1 MAPHDQL
8 FKQLLE
14 ALLGDFLELVVPH
27 LAPRLD
33 VGRRRF
39 LSNETFTDQPQG
51 EHRVLDLVAE
61 IPSRDADGTED
72 DGAAGSE
79 LVLVHVEI
87 ERDWSAAMGERLWDY
102 TRTLVLRHD
111 RPVLPMV
118 LYLRGGPPGATR
130 ETVHR
135 NFLGEVTETFHYYSL
150 GLSGVSADEY
160 VELPQPLAWALAA
173 LMKTPET
180 WSPAEHQLACLEPIV
195 RSHEIDE
202 ATRYLLLNCVETYLE
217 LDEND
222 WKEFNMLVEDRKFP
236 RLEDIKMTWGDR
248 KVLEGRRQTVLE
260 QLESRF
266 GVLPAAT
273 RSSIQAL
280 TTEDEL
286 RDLARKVLDARS
298 LEELGLT

>member
-39 LSNETFTDQPQG
+39 LSNETFTDHPQG
-51 EHRVLDLVAE
+51 DHRVLDLVAE
-61 IPSRDADGTED
+61 IPTWDG
-72 DGAAGSE
+72 DGANSE

-87 ERDWSAAMGERLWDY
+87 ERDWSAAMGKRLWDY

-111 RPVLPMV
+111 LPVLQVV

-135 NFLGEVTETFHYYSL
+135 TFLGEVTKTFHYYSL
-150 GLSGVSADEY
+150 GLSAASADEY
-160 VELPQPLAWALAA
+160 VDLPQPLAWALAA
-173 LMKTPET
+173 LLKTPGT
-180 WSPAEHQLACLEPIV
+180 SSPAEHLLACLEPIV
-195 RSHEIDE
+195 ETDAVDE
-202 ATRYLLLNCVETYLE
+202 ATRCLLLNCVETYLQ
-217 LDEND
+217 LDAND
-222 WKEFNMLVEDRKFP
+222 RKEYAMLLEDRKFP
-236 RLEDIKMTWGDR
+236 RLEDIEMTWGDR
-248 KVLEGRRQTVLE
+248 KVLEGRRLTLCDLLE
-260 QLESRF
+260 DRF
-266 GVLPAAT
+266 GPLPAGIQ
-273 RSSIQAL
+273 RGVQAL

-286 RDLARKVLDARS
+286 RDLTRRILDARS
-298 LEELGLT
+298 LDELGLDREDAG